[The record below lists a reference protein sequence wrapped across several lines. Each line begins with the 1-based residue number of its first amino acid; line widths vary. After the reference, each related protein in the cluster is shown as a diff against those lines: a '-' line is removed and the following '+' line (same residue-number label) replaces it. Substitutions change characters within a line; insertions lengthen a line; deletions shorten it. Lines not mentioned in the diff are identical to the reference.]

1 MSAGTLS
8 EGRAKARRR
17 PSRQRRERGP
27 LWRRLIDGDGTR
39 FLRLL
44 VAAFVIILL
53 LLQYRLWFGDGGV
66 SELLRLKAEVALQQ
80 QENHR
85 LRERNEALDAEVMD
99 LKQGEAAVEERARRE
114 LGMIR
119 EGETFFQAA
128 GE

>member
-1 MSAGTLS
+1 MSAGSLS
-8 EGRAKARRR
+8 AGARPRRR
-17 PSRQRRERGP
+17 PARRQRRERGP

-44 VAAFVIILL
+44 VAVFLVLLL
-53 LLQYRLWFGDGGV
+53 LLQFRLWFGDGGV
-66 SELLRLKAEVALQQ
+66 SELLRLKAEVELQQ
-80 QENHR
+80 QENDR

-128 GE
+128 PE